1 MKIHAQLLLALLT
14 AISHAEAPAID
25 ITQAQ
30 RAFDEAKALSLR
42 DGGKL
47 WGLPLYGPMLFVD
60 PQSRRVVANQSDPQG
75 FLQKEGGLYTG
86 ILPKDVG
93 IANTAQAWSGIRWT
107 MVMWPLPGNG
117 ESRGLLMM
125 HECFHRIQP
134 ELPSGAGNGLPADHL
149 ATLEGRIWMQLE
161 WRALGEALLTRG
173 PKQVEA
179 VRDALIFRALRQ
191 KLIPGAAASEQSLEL
206 NEGLAEY
213 TGILAHAYSPSQAK
227 ADALA
232 DLRKTAS
239 QDSFARSFAY
249 ASGPSYGLLLDE
261 RSPGWRKHLG
271 SASDLGDLLAKAFS
285 LRLPQDPGKEA
296 DLRAARYGGTLL
308 RSDETR
314 NESGRAQRRSRLRA
328 LFVEGPI
335 LQLSASMHSNYTYNP
350 NGAEPLEGLGTVFA
364 EGTVSDEW
372 GKLEAFDGYL
382 VLSASGKVTGFGVPA
397 PSDLT
402 LRPLKGQGWSLALNP
417 GWTLRPGPRKGDWVL
432 SLDSREHEH

>member
-1 MKIHAQLLLALLT
+1 M
-14 AISHAEAPAID
+14 
-25 ITQAQ
+25 
-30 RAFDEAKALSLR
+30 
-42 DGGKL
+42 
-47 WGLPLYGPMLFVD
+47 
-60 PQSRRVVANQSDPQG
+60 
-75 FLQKEGGLYTG
+75 
-86 ILPKDVG
+86 
-93 IANTAQAWSGIRWT
+93 
-107 MVMWPLPGNG
+107 
-117 ESRGLLMM
+117 
-125 HECFHRIQP
+125 
-134 ELPSGAGNGLPADHL
+134 
-149 ATLEGRIWMQLE
+149 
-161 WRALGEALLTRG
+161 
-173 PKQVEA
+173 
-179 VRDALIFRALRQ
+179 
-191 KLIPGAAASEQSLEL
+191 
-206 NEGLAEY
+206 
-213 TGILAHAYSPSQAK
+213 
-227 ADALA
+227 A

-285 LRLPQDPGKEA
+285 LRLPQDPGKEG

-335 LQLSASMHSNYTYNP
+335 LQLSASMHSNYTYDP

-382 VLSASGKVTGFGVPA
+382 VLSASGKVTGFRVPA